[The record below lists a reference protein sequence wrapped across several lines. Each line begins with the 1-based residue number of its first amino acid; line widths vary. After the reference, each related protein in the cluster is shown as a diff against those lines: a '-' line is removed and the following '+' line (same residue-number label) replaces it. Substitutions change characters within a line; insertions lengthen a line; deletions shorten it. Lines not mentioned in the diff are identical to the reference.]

1 MNNELNQVDLAFQKQ
16 DNQLG
21 LELLRNYVFK
31 YPQDVEQIYRLA
43 VIEEQIGDPE
53 KAMLAYLQCI
63 NSAKNYMIAYLYA
76 GYFFQQQ
83 GQTERA
89 LAIYSLGNDIDGQ
102 LINLHKLDNVSY
114 ETKLRSYNADI
125 ALKKHFCALHQMS
138 LSLDNQQS
146 KIQNEKSRIQSAIW
160 PQTHTENVTYLT
172 EQQKPHMFYVPELL
186 ALPVH
191 SYHSHPWYKNV
202 EENFLLI
209 KEELANIVDNV
220 LSDGE
225 PYLDKSFEQKGF
237 KGLAGSKNWSA
248 LHLYNNGVANDELLK
263 RMPLTSKLLDS
274 LPLYKL
280 NDKPFEVFFSLL
292 KAGQHI
298 KPHYGLS
305 NHTLTVHLPL
315 VVPKGGYLRVANE
328 KVNWQEGQLIIFDD
342 SFEHEAINL
351 SQEDRV
357 VLIFSVWHQE
367 LSELDQLDIQN
378 SFMSRQKW
386 LESRSQQLS

>member
-1 MNNELNQVDLAFQKQ
+1 VNNELNQVDLAFQKQ

-21 LELLRNYVFK
+21 LELLRTYVFN

-43 VIEEQIGDPE
+43 VIEEQIGAPE
-53 KAMLAYLQCI
+53 KATSAYLQCI

-102 LINLHKLDNVSY
+102 LINLHKLNNVSY

-125 ALKKHFCALHQMS
+125 ALKKHFTALHQTNLNS
-138 LSLDNQQS
+138 ENGKS
-146 KIQNEKSRIQSAIW
+146 KIQSAIW

-172 EQQKPHMFYVPELL
+172 EQQKPHVFYVPELL
-186 ALPVH
+186 AIPVH
-191 SYHSHPWYKNV
+191 NYDAHPWYKNV
-202 EENFLLI
+202 EGSFLSI

-225 PYLDKSFEQKGF
+225 PYLDQSYEQKGF
-237 KGLAGSKNWSA
+237 QGLAGSKNWTA
-248 LHLYNNGVANDELLK
+248 LHLYHNGVANDELLEC
-263 RMPLTSKLLDS
+263 MPLTSKLLDS

-305 NHTLTVHLPL
+305 NHSLTVHLPL
-315 VVPKGGYLRVANE
+315 VVPQGGYLRVANE
-328 KVNWQEGQLIIFDD
+328 KINWEEGQLIIFDD
-342 SFEHEAINL
+342 SFEHEAINMT
-351 SQEDRV
+351 QEDRV

-367 LSELDQLDIQN
+367 LSELDKLDIQN
-378 SFMSRQKW
+378 SFLSRQKW
-386 LESRSQQLS
+386 LGNRTQQLS